1 MKEMEDIAQDGE
13 TELTKI
19 LKLEKNYENITNC
32 VLGIY
37 KKHDMIMKDV
47 INIIDPKRRN
57 SDYNDYNEH
66 I

>member
-1 MKEMEDIAQDGE
+1 LKELEDISPEGE
-13 TELTKI
+13 TQLTKI

-47 INIIDPKRRN
+47 IDIIDFK
-57 SDYNDYNEH
+57 

>member
-1 MKEMEDIAQDGE
+1 MQEMEDIGPDGE

-47 INIIDPKRRN
+47 INIIDP
-57 SDYNDYNEH
+57 
-66 I
+66 